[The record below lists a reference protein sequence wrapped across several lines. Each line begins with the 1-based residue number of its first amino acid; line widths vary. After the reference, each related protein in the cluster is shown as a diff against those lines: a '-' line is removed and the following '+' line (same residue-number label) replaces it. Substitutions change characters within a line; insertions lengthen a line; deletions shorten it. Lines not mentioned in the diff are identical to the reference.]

1 MSPALAGRFFTT
13 ELPQKPIYSV
23 YTCMCFCLYMFTH
36 TCMHVEK
43 KNHKTNVIKHQWVSS
58 RNLGERFM
66 RVHWAFLTK
75 KIHIILKEIMQK
87 IRRRICR
94 YHVYDVILGTR
105 ELTVLSPFL
114 LLIVMTEFWWKSG
127 WGYWWNKHFYR
138 GLENSSALP
147 PGKREHGLLTQGPAG
162 RQGLPLWRLW
172 RHSPHHRCQTW
183 HCGQYTQGDPP
194 LSHSVGVYGAQLTA
208 AWRLLSGNF
217 HADFFS
223 YMSAV
228 KLSFW
233 FLWIFYFNLNDY
245 FQG

>member
-1 MSPALAGRFFTT
+1 M
-13 ELPQKPIYSV
+13 
-23 YTCMCFCLYMFTH
+23 
-36 TCMHVEK
+36 
-43 KNHKTNVIKHQWVSS
+43 IKHQWVSS

-138 GLENSSALP
+138 GLENSSASP

-183 HCGQYTQGDPP
+183 HCGQYTRWP
-194 LSHSVGVYGAQLTA
+194 SSLTFCGCIWCSA
-208 AWRLLSGNF
+208 YCSLEASLWKFSRRL
-217 HADFFS
+217 FFLHVCS
-223 YMSAV
+223 
-228 KLSFW
+228 
-233 FLWIFYFNLNDY
+233 
-245 FQG
+245 